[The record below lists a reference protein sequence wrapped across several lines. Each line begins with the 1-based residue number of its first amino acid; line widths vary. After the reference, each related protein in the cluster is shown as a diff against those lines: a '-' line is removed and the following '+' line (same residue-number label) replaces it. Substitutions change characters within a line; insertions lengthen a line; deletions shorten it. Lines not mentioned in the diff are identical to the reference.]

1 MGKAITDGV
10 NIGTGLLQNLF
21 PGTFG
26 GFSGQKT
33 GSTIMNSSGYTP
45 YGQAFSNYYGG

>member
-1 MGKAITDGV
+1 M
-10 NIGTGLLQNLF
+10 F

-26 GFSGQKT
+26 SPMFSGQKV

-45 YGQAFSNYYGG
+45 YGNTFANNMGL